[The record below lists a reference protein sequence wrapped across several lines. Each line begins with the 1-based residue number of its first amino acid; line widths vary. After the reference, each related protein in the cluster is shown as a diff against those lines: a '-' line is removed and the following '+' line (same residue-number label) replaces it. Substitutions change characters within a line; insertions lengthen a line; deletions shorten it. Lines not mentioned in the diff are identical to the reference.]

1 MPIGIIVNVAAV
13 VIGGFLG
20 AAAGDRIS
28 ESFKENIN
36 MVFGGCAMCMGI
48 SSIGQM
54 ANMPA
59 VVLAMI
65 LGTSLG
71 LLIHLGERINAGGLM
86 MQKLIGRFVSAPKG
100 LSEKEFGMRLTTVI
114 VLFCASGTG
123 IYGSIVSGMN
133 GDQSILMAKSVL
145 DLPTAL
151 IFACSLGV
159 VVSFIA
165 IPQLVIFLLLFFLAG
180 LIYPMTTPE
189 MIGDFKA
196 CGGLIVFLIG
206 FRIVRVKMFPTADM
220 IPAMILVMPL
230 SWIWSNFVL
239 PLLS

>member
-1 MPIGIIVNVAAV
+1 
-13 VIGGFLG
+13 
-20 AAAGDRIS
+20 
-28 ESFKENIN
+28 
-36 MVFGGCAMCMGI
+36 
-48 SSIGQM
+48 
-54 ANMPA
+54 
-59 VVLAMI
+59 
-65 LGTSLG
+65 
-71 LLIHLGERINAGGLM
+71 